1 MNEEEE
7 ALISWFI
14 SKQWPA
20 TYHKISAWESTDN
33 LARTITTTIE
43 AARQG
48 NANSVEVLKRLK
60 TSLDKQP
67 AGINAS

>member
-1 MNEEEE
+1 MNEEKE
-7 ALISWFI
+7 ALVSWFN

-33 LARTITTTIE
+33 LAKTVNTTIE

-67 AGINAS
+67 DGNKA

>member
-1 MNEEEE
+1 MNEEKE

-14 SKQWPA
+14 SKQWAA

-33 LARTITTTIE
+33 LSKTINTTIE
-43 AARQG
+43 ATRQG
-48 NANSVEVLKRLK
+48 NENSVEVLKRLK

-67 AGINAS
+67 DENKA

>member
-1 MNEEEE
+1 MNEEKE
-7 ALISWFI
+7 ALVNWFI

-33 LARTITTTIE
+33 LAKTINTTIE

-48 NANSVEVLKRLK
+48 NANSVEILKRLK

-67 AGINAS
+67 DGNKA